1 MNAKRAFDIVA
12 SLAGLVVLTP
22 VFATAAVV
30 GAAHFRKNPFF
41 ADTRV
46 GKDGELFTMYK
57 FRSMTDDVDA
67 DGNLLPD
74 HQRRT
79 KWGSFVKMTG
89 IDEFPQLVNILKGEM
104 SVVGPRPNSI
114 EQLAKHVP
122 MDHWGII
129 TSVKPG
135 LTGPWQVAAIG
146 LSDNM
151 PRDQRYKLDA
161 SYALGGYTFKDDM
174 KLIVKTVPSFL
185 WGHDGRGLLIPN
197 SFEK

>member
-57 FRSMTDDVDA
+57 FRSMTDDIDA

-114 EQLAKHVP
+114 GQLINQVP
-122 MDHWGII
+122 EHYWDAI

-146 LSDNM
+146 SHDQM
-151 PRDQRYKLDA
+151 PFERRYQLDA
-161 SYALGGYTFKDDM
+161 SYAVQNYALIDDM

>member
-114 EQLAKHVP
+114 GELINQVP
-122 MDHWGII
+122 EHYWDAI

-146 LSDNM
+146 SHDQM
-151 PRDQRYKLDA
+151 PFERRYQLDA
-161 SYALGGYTFKDDM
+161 SYAVQNYAFIDDM